1 MDKEV
6 MDKEIRD
13 FCRSH
18 VAVMIILLATSIY
31 LAIKY
36 QYQYGFSASVFPTN
50 TVCAIYFIWH
60 LYSSRRVIYK
70 SFPGIFKSK
79 L

>member
-1 MDKEV
+1 
-6 MDKEIRD
+6 MDKEIMD
-13 FCRSH
+13 FCRLQTLLIITLLSTS
-18 VAVMIILLATSIY
+18 VWLAVKNY
-31 LAIKY
+31 FE
-36 QYQYGFSASVFPTN
+36 YGFDTATLPNLAAVVGFSW
-50 TVCAIYFIWH
+50 Y